1 MKLPFE
7 FAIFL
12 RKVWFNLQN
21 LKFAI
26 RFLVNNITKLEKIKD
41 DLIASG
47 KVIPANF
54 DPVFKIVMLDCPN
67 YLAFLVSS
75 FTNIPKERIKKRIRV
90 QNNEHKLSNAK
101 ERKKTSDLIIRV
113 DKMLAN
119 FEMNNR
125 YFDGLFIRN
134 EAYLGKI
141 EGESLNVSEDYSN
154 MNSFLQVNL
163 NNFSHFKVK
172 SPILKFYYAD
182 MKNRIIETGKVK
194 KYHISLPKL
203 KKKYYNGDKLTKLEK
218 ALLILSIDKIKDL
231 DEISKG
237 DDDLMEAAK
246 RIKEATFDINTIGL
260 YDAEER
266 RRQEDAMYLAYREK
280 IATRRGYC
288 NGRKAGIEQGIQEG
302 LQQGIQEGLQ
312 QGISQGISQGI
323 EQERNTIINAMLS
336 KGLSYDTISEIT
348 NIPNQEI
355 KRMRK

>member
-1 MKLPFE
+1 ML
-7 FAIFL
+7 
-12 RKVWFNLQN
+12 ND
-21 LKFAI
+21 
-26 RFLVNNITKLEKIKD
+26 ITKLERLRD
-41 DLIASG
+41 NLIATG

-75 FTNIPKERIKKRIRV
+75 FTNIPKERIKGRIRV
-90 QNNEHKLSNAK
+90 QNSEHKLSNAK

-141 EGESLNVSEDYSN
+141 EGESLNVSEDYSS
-154 MNSFLQVNL
+154 MNSFLQVNF
-163 NNFSHFKVK
+163 NNFSYFKVK

-203 KKKYYNGDKLTKLEK
+203 KKIYYNGDKLTKLEK

-280 IATRRGYC
+280 IATRRGYR
-288 NGRKAGIEQGIQEG
+288 NGRKKGIEHGY
-302 LQQGIQEGLQ
+302 
-312 QGISQGISQGI
+312 SQGISQGI
-323 EQERNTIINAMLS
+323 EQERNSIINTMLS
-336 KGLSYDTISEIT
+336 KGLSYDMITEIT
-348 NIPNQEI
+348 GVSNQDI
-355 KRMRK
+355 KRMRR

>member
-1 MKLPFE
+1 ML
-7 FAIFL
+7 
-12 RKVWFNLQN
+12 ND
-21 LKFAI
+21 
-26 RFLVNNITKLEKIKD
+26 ITKLEKLRD
-41 DLIASG
+41 DLVANG

-67 YLAFLVSS
+67 YLTFLVSS
-75 FTNIPKERIKKRIRV
+75 FTNIPKEKIKERIRV
-90 QNNEHKLSNAK
+90 QNSEHKLSNAK
-101 ERKKTSDLIIRV
+101 ERKKTSDLIIKV

-154 MNSFLQVNL
+154 MNSFLQVNF

-172 SPILKFYYAD
+172 SPILKFYYTD

-218 ALLILSIDKIKDL
+218 ALLLLSIDKIEDL

-280 IATRRGYC
+280 IATRRGYR
-288 NGRKAGIEQGIQEG
+288 NGRKAGVEHGYSQGF
-302 LQQGIQEGLQ
+302 
-312 QGISQGISQGI
+312 SQGISQGV
-323 EQERNTIINAMLS
+323 EQERNSIINAMLS
-336 KGLSYDTISEIT
+336 KGLSYDTIAEIT
-348 NIPNQEI
+348 NISNQDI

>member
-1 MKLPFE
+1 ML
-7 FAIFL
+7 
-12 RKVWFNLQN
+12 ND
-21 LKFAI
+21 
-26 RFLVNNITKLEKIKD
+26 ITKLEKLRD
-41 DLIASG
+41 DLVANG

-75 FTNIPKERIKKRIRV
+75 FTNIPKEKIKGRIRI
-90 QNNEHKLSNAK
+90 QNSEHKLSNAK
-101 ERKKTSDLIIRV
+101 ERKKTSDLIIKV

-154 MNSFLQVNL
+154 MNSFLQVNF

-231 DEISKG
+231 DEISRG

-260 YDAEER
+260 YDVEER

-280 IATRRGYC
+280 IATRRGYR
-288 NGRKAGIEQGIQEG
+288 NGRKAGVEHGY
-302 LQQGIQEGLQ
+302 
-312 QGISQGISQGI
+312 SQGFSQGFSQGA
-323 EQERNTIINAMLS
+323 EQERNSIINAMLS
-336 KGLSYDTISEIT
+336 KGLSYDTIAEIT
-348 NIPNQEI
+348 NISNQDI
-355 KRMRK
+355 KRMRSL

>member
-1 MKLPFE
+1 MQLDFYCDRLGGE
-7 FAIFL
+7 R
-12 RKVWFNLQN
+12 RKTMLND
-21 LKFAI
+21 
-26 RFLVNNITKLEKIKD
+26 ITKLEKLRD
-41 DLIASG
+41 DLVVNG

-67 YLAFLVSS
+67 YLTFLVSS
-75 FTNIPKERIKKRIRV
+75 FTNIPKEKIKGGIRV
-90 QNNEHKLSNAK
+90 QNSEHKLSNAK
-101 ERKKTSDLIIRV
+101 ERKKTSDLIIRI

-141 EGESLNVSEDYSN
+141 EGESLNVSEDYSS
-154 MNSFLQVNL
+154 MNSFLQVNF

-172 SPILKFYYAD
+172 SPILKFYYTD

-218 ALLILSIDKIKDL
+218 ALLLLSIDKIKDL

-280 IATRRGYC
+280 IATRRGYR
-288 NGRKAGIEQGIQEG
+288 NGRKAGVEHGYSQGFS
-302 LQQGIQEGLQ
+302 
-312 QGISQGISQGI
+312 QGISQGISQGV
-323 EQERNTIINAMLS
+323 EQERNSIINAMLS
-336 KGLSYDTISEIT
+336 KGLSYDTIAEIT
-348 NIPNQEI
+348 NISNQDI

>member
-1 MKLPFE
+1 ML
-7 FAIFL
+7 
-12 RKVWFNLQN
+12 ND
-21 LKFAI
+21 
-26 RFLVNNITKLEKIKD
+26 ITKLEKLRD
-41 DLIASG
+41 NLVANG

-54 DPVFKIVMLDCPN
+54 DPVFKIVMLDCSN

-75 FTNIPKERIKKRIRV
+75 FTNIPKEIIKGRIRV
-90 QNNEHKLSNAK
+90 QNSEHKLSNAK

-154 MNSFLQVNL
+154 MNSFLQVNF

-172 SPILKFYYAD
+172 SPILKFYYTD

-203 KKKYYNGDKLTKLEK
+203 RKKYYNGDKLTKLEK

-280 IATRRGYC
+280 IATRRGYR

-302 LQQGIQEGLQ
+302 LQQGIE

-323 EQERNTIINAMLS
+323 EQERSSIINAMLS
-336 KGLSYDTISEIT
+336 KGVSYDMITEMTGIS
-348 NIPNQEI
+348 NQDI
-355 KRMRK
+355 KRMRR

>member
-1 MKLPFE
+1 ML
-7 FAIFL
+7 
-12 RKVWFNLQN
+12 ND
-21 LKFAI
+21 
-26 RFLVNNITKLEKIKD
+26 ITKLEKLRD
-41 DLIASG
+41 DLVANG

-67 YLAFLVSS
+67 YLTFLVSS
-75 FTNIPKERIKKRIRV
+75 FTNIPKEKIKERIRV
-90 QNNEHKLSNAK
+90 QNSEHKLSNAK
-101 ERKKTSDLIIRV
+101 ERKKTSDLIIKV

-154 MNSFLQVNL
+154 MNSFLQVNF

-172 SPILKFYYAD
+172 SPILKFYYTD
-182 MKNRIIETGKVK
+182 MKNKIIETGKVK

-203 KKKYYNGDKLTKLEK
+203 KKKYYNGNKLTKLEK
-218 ALLILSIDKIKDL
+218 ALLILSIDKIEDL

-280 IATRRGYC
+280 IATRRGYR
-288 NGRKAGIEQGIQEG
+288 NGRKAGVEHGYSQGFS
-302 LQQGIQEGLQ
+302 
-312 QGISQGISQGI
+312 QGISQGISQGV
-323 EQERNTIINAMLS
+323 EQERNSIINAMLS
-336 KGLSYDTISEIT
+336 KGLSYDTIAEIT
-348 NIPNQEI
+348 NISNQDI

>member
-1 MKLPFE
+1 M
-7 FAIFL
+7 
-12 RKVWFNLQN
+12 FND
-21 LKFAI
+21 
-26 RFLVNNITKLEKIKD
+26 ITKLEKFRD
-41 DLIASG
+41 DLVANG

-75 FTNIPKERIKKRIRV
+75 FTNIPKEKIKGRIRI
-90 QNNEHKLSNAK
+90 QNSEHKLSNAK
-101 ERKKTSDLIIRV
+101 ERKKTSDLIIQI

-141 EGESLNVSEDYSN
+141 EGESLNVSEDYSS
-154 MNSFLQVNL
+154 MNSFLQVNF

-172 SPILKFYYAD
+172 SPILKFYYTD

-218 ALLILSIDKIKDL
+218 ALLILGIDKIEDL
-231 DEISKG
+231 DKISKG

-280 IATRRGYC
+280 IATRRGYR
-288 NGRKAGIEQGIQEG
+288 NGRKAGVEHGYSQGFS
-302 LQQGIQEGLQ
+302 
-312 QGISQGISQGI
+312 QGISQGISQGV
-323 EQERNTIINAMLS
+323 EQERNSIINAMLS
-336 KGLSYDTISEIT
+336 KGLSYDTIAEIT
-348 NIPNQEI
+348 NISNQNI

>member
-1 MKLPFE
+1 ML
-7 FAIFL
+7 
-12 RKVWFNLQN
+12 ND
-21 LKFAI
+21 
-26 RFLVNNITKLEKIKD
+26 ITKLERLRD
-41 DLIASG
+41 NLIATG

-75 FTNIPKERIKKRIRV
+75 FTNIPKERIKGRIRV
-90 QNNEHKLSNAK
+90 QNSEHKLSNAK

-141 EGESLNVSEDYSN
+141 EGESLNVSEDYSS
-154 MNSFLQVNL
+154 MNSFLQVNF
-163 NNFSHFKVK
+163 NNFSYFKVK

-280 IATRRGYC
+280 IATRRGYR
-288 NGRKAGIEQGIQEG
+288 NGRKKGIEHGY
-302 LQQGIQEGLQ
+302 
-312 QGISQGISQGI
+312 SQGISQGI
-323 EQERNTIINAMLS
+323 EQERNSIINTMLS
-336 KGLSYDTISEIT
+336 KGLSYDMITEIT
-348 NIPNQEI
+348 GVSNQDI
-355 KRMRK
+355 KRMRR

>member
-1 MKLPFE
+1 ML
-7 FAIFL
+7 
-12 RKVWFNLQN
+12 ND
-21 LKFAI
+21 
-26 RFLVNNITKLEKIKD
+26 ITKLEKFRD
-41 DLIASG
+41 DLVANG

-75 FTNIPKERIKKRIRV
+75 FTNIPKEKIKGRIRV
-90 QNNEHKLSNAK
+90 QNSEHKLSNAK
-101 ERKKTSDLIIRV
+101 ERKKTSDLIIKV

-134 EAYLGKI
+134 EAYLGNI

-154 MNSFLQVNL
+154 MNSFLQVNF

-182 MKNRIIETGKVK
+182 MKNRIIETEKVK

-231 DEISKG
+231 DEISRG

-280 IATRRGYC
+280 IATRRGYR
-288 NGRKAGIEQGIQEG
+288 NGRKAGVEHGYSQGF
-302 LQQGIQEGLQ
+302 
-312 QGISQGISQGI
+312 SQGISQGV
-323 EQERNTIINAMLS
+323 EQERNSIINAMLS
-336 KGLSYDTISEIT
+336 KGLSYDTIAEIT
-348 NIPNQEI
+348 NISNQDI

>member
-1 MKLPFE
+1 ML
-7 FAIFL
+7 
-12 RKVWFNLQN
+12 ND
-21 LKFAI
+21 
-26 RFLVNNITKLEKIKD
+26 ITKLERLRD
-41 DLIASG
+41 NLIATG

-75 FTNIPKERIKKRIRV
+75 FTNIPKERIKGRIRV
-90 QNNEHKLSNAK
+90 QNSEHKLSNAK

-141 EGESLNVSEDYSN
+141 EGESLNVSEDYSS
-154 MNSFLQVNL
+154 MNSFLQVNF
-163 NNFSHFKVK
+163 NNFSYFKVK

-231 DEISKG
+231 DEISK
-237 DDDLMEAAK
+237 DNY
-246 RIKEATFDINTIGL
+246 I
-260 YDAEER
+260 
-266 RRQEDAMYLAYREK
+266 
-280 IATRRGYC
+280 
-288 NGRKAGIEQGIQEG
+288 
-302 LQQGIQEGLQ
+302 
-312 QGISQGISQGI
+312 
-323 EQERNTIINAMLS
+323 
-336 KGLSYDTISEIT
+336 
-348 NIPNQEI
+348 
-355 KRMRK
+355 

>member
-1 MKLPFE
+1 M
-7 FAIFL
+7 
-12 RKVWFNLQN
+12 FND
-21 LKFAI
+21 
-26 RFLVNNITKLEKIKD
+26 ITKLEKFRD
-41 DLIASG
+41 DLVANG

-75 FTNIPKERIKKRIRV
+75 FTNIPKEKIKGRIRV
-90 QNNEHKLSNAK
+90 QNSEHKLSNAK
-101 ERKKTSDLIIRV
+101 ERKKTSDLIIKV

-141 EGESLNVSEDYSN
+141 EGESLNVSEDYSS
-154 MNSFLQVNL
+154 MNSFLQVNF

-172 SPILKFYYAD
+172 SPILKFYYTD

-203 KKKYYNGDKLTKLEK
+203 KKKYYNGNKLTKLEK
-218 ALLILSIDKIKDL
+218 ALLILKIEDL

-280 IATRRGYC
+280 IATRRGYR
-288 NGRKAGIEQGIQEG
+288 NGRKAGVEHGYSQDFS
-302 LQQGIQEGLQ
+302 
-312 QGISQGISQGI
+312 QGISQGISQGV
-323 EQERNTIINAMLS
+323 EQERNSIINAMLS
-336 KGLSYDTISEIT
+336 KGLSYDTIAEIT
-348 NIPNQEI
+348 NISNQDI

>member
-1 MKLPFE
+1 M
-7 FAIFL
+7 
-12 RKVWFNLQN
+12 FND
-21 LKFAI
+21 
-26 RFLVNNITKLEKIKD
+26 ITKLEKLRD
-41 DLIASG
+41 DLVANG

-75 FTNIPKERIKKRIRV
+75 FTNIPKEKIKGRIRV
-90 QNNEHKLSNAK
+90 QNSEHKLSNAK
-101 ERKKTSDLIIRV
+101 ERKKTSDLIIKV

-134 EAYLGKI
+134 EAYLGNI

-154 MNSFLQVNL
+154 MNSFLQVNF

-182 MKNRIIETGKVK
+182 MKNRIIETEKVK

-231 DEISKG
+231 DEISRG

-280 IATRRGYC
+280 IATRRGYR
-288 NGRKAGIEQGIQEG
+288 NGRKAGVEHGYSQGF
-302 LQQGIQEGLQ
+302 
-312 QGISQGISQGI
+312 SQGISQGV
-323 EQERNTIINAMLS
+323 EQERNSIINAMLS
-336 KGLSYDTISEIT
+336 KGLSYDTIAEIT
-348 NIPNQEI
+348 NISNQDI

>member
-1 MKLPFE
+1 MLDD
-7 FAIFL
+7 
-12 RKVWFNLQN
+12 
-21 LKFAI
+21 
-26 RFLVNNITKLEKIKD
+26 ITKLERLRD
-41 DLIASG
+41 NLIATG

-75 FTNIPKERIKKRIRV
+75 FTNIPKESIKGRIRV
-90 QNNEHKLSNAK
+90 QNSEHKLSNAK

-141 EGESLNVSEDYSN
+141 EGESLNVSEDYSS
-154 MNSFLQVNL
+154 MNSFLQVNF
-163 NNFSHFKVK
+163 NNFSYFKV
-172 SPILKFYYAD
+172 SPILMFYYAD

-280 IATRRGYC
+280 IATRRGYR
-288 NGRKAGIEQGIQEG
+288 NGRKKGIEHGY
-302 LQQGIQEGLQ
+302 
-312 QGISQGISQGI
+312 SQGISQGI
-323 EQERNTIINAMLS
+323 EQERNSIINTMLS
-336 KGLSYDTISEIT
+336 KGLSYDMITEIT
-348 NIPNQEI
+348 GVSNQDI
-355 KRMRK
+355 KRMRR